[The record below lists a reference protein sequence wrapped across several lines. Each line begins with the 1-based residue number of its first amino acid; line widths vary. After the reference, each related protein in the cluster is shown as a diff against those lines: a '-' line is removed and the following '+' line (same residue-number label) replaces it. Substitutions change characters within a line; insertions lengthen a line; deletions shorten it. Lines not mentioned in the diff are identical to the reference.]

1 MKAQRGAA
9 ILTAMLTVV
18 LVATLAASTLW
29 QQWRGVEVETAERAR
44 TQSGWVLVGALDWA
58 RLILREDAR
67 KGGADHLAEPWA
79 VPLAQA
85 RLSTFLAADRSDAL
99 AADEAQDAFLSGQI
113 TDLQSRLNVANLVL
127 DGKIHEPSRLAFSR
141 LFKQLSLPE
150 HELARM
156 ADQLLLAQASGGAAQ
171 GAEAA
176 PAPPGAAPLMPQDF
190 EQLAWLGLSAQT
202 LTVLR
207 PFVTVL
213 PVRTPVNLNTAPVE
227 VIYACVKK
235 FDLADA
241 HAFVTTRNLT
251 HFASLQD
258 VLKVTGSAATEF
270 NQTQHSVT
278 SQFFEV
284 RGQLQIEQT
293 RVQAQSVVQR
303 ENQEVKTLWQKR
315 GAAPVMPPLQ

>member
-99 AADEAQDAFLSGQI
+99 VADEAQDAFLSGQI

-156 ADQLLLAQASGGAAQ
+156 ADQLLLTQASGGAAQ
-171 GAEAA
+171 GAE
-176 PAPPGAAPLMPQDF
+176 APPGAAPLMPQDF

-303 ENQEVKTLWQKR
+303 ENLEVKTLWQKR
-315 GAAPVMPPLQ
+315 GVAPVMPPLQ